1 MQLGQG
7 NNTQTFGG
15 GVLDTPAS
23 AREDKDLTKGL
34 IDLKDYASLGDKS
47 DGQLI
52 WYLQNVLRQIAIW
65 DAKKE
70 KDSMISSL
78 ISSMISKR
86 QRKKVFVEFGARDG
100 WYESNTWLLEDSFRF
115 QGLLVEA
122 GRDYIASLREQR
134 KCVLNSRPGACV
146 WAALQDK
153 TNQTLYW
160 DISDS
165 TKVDLN
171 EVHTYGAEK
180 TPHPTKKDREVK
192 STTLNHLLHRFGV
205 SRVDFL
211 SADCEGC
218 EASALDGLD
227 FKKHPVDFLVVEHP
241 VCSLQI
247 KLSEMGYTAVPI
259 PFSYD
264 TMYFSSALLA
274 KLPHPPDTTLACCP
288 KGRDCT
294 QAIIDDK
301 VRVALQCVAAKDGD
315 NGKAGSGALRIWKH
329 GDVWP
334 PVNVSVNVSVNVKA
348 NVKAN
353 VTAAHKPTSLRAI
366 GRGR

>member
-1 MQLGQG
+1 MQVGQG

-15 GVLDTPAS
+15 GVLNTYAS
-23 AREDKDLTKGL
+23 VREDKDLTKGL
-34 IDLKDYASLGDKS
+34 IDLKDYAPLQDKS

-70 KDSMISSL
+70 KDSTISSS
-78 ISSMISKR
+78 ISSIISKR
-86 QRKKVFVEFGARDG
+86 QRKRVFVEFGARDG

-134 KCVLNSRPGACV
+134 KCVLNFRPGACV

-153 TNQTLYW
+153 ANQTLFW

-165 TKVDLN
+165 LKADLDV
-171 EVHTYGAEK
+171 VHSYGAEK
-180 TPHPTKKDREVK
+180 NTHFTEKTTPPTKKDREVK
-192 STTLNHLLHRFGV
+192 STTLDHLLHRFGV

-247 KLSEMGYTAVPI
+247 KLSDMGYTAVPI

-294 QAIIDDK
+294 QAIIDGK
-301 VRVALQCVAAKDGD
+301 VRAALQCVADKDRD
-315 NGKAGSGALRIWKH
+315 NGKAGSGTLRIWKH

-334 PVNVSVNVSVNVKA
+334 PVNV
-348 NVKAN
+348 
-353 VTAAHKPTSLRAI
+353 
-366 GRGR
+366 G